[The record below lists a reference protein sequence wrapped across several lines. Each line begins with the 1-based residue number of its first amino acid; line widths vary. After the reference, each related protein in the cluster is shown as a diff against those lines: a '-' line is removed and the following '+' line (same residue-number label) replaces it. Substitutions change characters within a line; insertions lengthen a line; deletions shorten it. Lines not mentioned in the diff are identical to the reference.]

1 MTNACRGHP
10 DRTPIRTVGTLPL
23 TSFAAGATVKVVQQM
38 LGHKSATMTLDLYGH
53 LYADQLD
60 DLGDQPLQNK
70 GLR

>member
-1 MTNACRGHP
+1 
-10 DRTPIRTVGTLPL
+10 
-23 TSFAAGATVKVVQQM
+23 M